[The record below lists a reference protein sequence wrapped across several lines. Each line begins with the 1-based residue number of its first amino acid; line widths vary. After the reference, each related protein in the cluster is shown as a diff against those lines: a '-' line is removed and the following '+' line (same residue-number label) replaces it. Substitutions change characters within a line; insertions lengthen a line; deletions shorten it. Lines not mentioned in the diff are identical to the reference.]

1 MVRNKININITMIV
15 LFIDVIMSFFF
26 ASFSLWLI
34 YVKLYQT
41 AAMSMIM
48 CVVLTNAVMR
58 GMLELKIDRVLDIMN
73 NFGEK

>member
-1 MVRNKININITMIV
+1 
-15 LFIDVIMSFFF
+15 
-26 ASFSLWLI
+26 
-34 YVKLYQT
+34 
-41 AAMSMIM
+41 M